1 MPLFSFHPPQAW
13 GGHVPSE
20 WLSQACL
27 CPSSYLQSQVWEE
40 ASPWV
45 GIVKPTGTN
54 YTWDR
59 LSFLCLG
66 PGDRRVPGLPRP
78 PWASAGVPGAQGASS
93 TLHSSQGG
101 GPRMLEPRGWDH
113 MLWADLPVT
122 KHPAPLR
129 RKPPGLRV
137 SSQFSRGLFPP
148 HLGVFS
154 LFRLMWV
161 SIPNACSF
169 I

>member
-1 MPLFSFHPPQAW
+1 MGWTCALWMAFPIVFVSIF
-13 GGHVPSE
+13 
-20 WLSQACL
+20 LSPISGL
-27 CPSSYLQSQVWEE
+27 GR
-40 ASPWV
+40 
-45 GIVKPTGTN
+45 GITMSWDVKPTGAN

-66 PGDRRVPGLPRP
+66 PGDRRVPGLARP
-78 PWASAGVPGAQGASS
+78 PWASAGVPGARGASS

-101 GPRMLEPRGWDH
+101 GPRMLEPRAWDH

-122 KHPAPLR
+122 KHPAPLG

-137 SSQFSRGLFPP
+137 SSQFSQGLCPQ

-154 LFRLMWV
+154 LFILMWV

>member
-1 MPLFSFHPPQAW
+1 MCPLNGFPNRVCVHLPISNLRFGKRHHHELGCKTHRCQ
-13 GGHVPSE
+13 
-20 WLSQACL
+20 L
-27 CPSSYLQSQVWEE
+27 YLR
-40 ASPWV
+40 
-45 GIVKPTGTN
+45 
-54 YTWDR
+54 R

-66 PGDRRVPGLPRP
+66 PGDRRVPGLARP
-78 PWASAGVPGAQGASS
+78 PWASAGVPGARGASS

-101 GPRMLEPRGWDH
+101 GPRMLEPRAWDH

-122 KHPAPLR
+122 KHPAPLG

-137 SSQFSRGLFPP
+137 SSQFSQGLCPQ

>member
-1 MPLFSFHPPQAW
+1 MGWTCALWMAF
-13 GGHVPSE
+13 PSMFVSIF
-20 WLSQACL
+20 LSPVSGL
-27 CPSSYLQSQVWEE
+27 GR
-40 ASPWV
+40 
-45 GIVKPTGTN
+45 GITMSWDVKPTGTN

-113 MLWADLPVT
+113 LLWADLPVT

-161 SIPNACSF
+161 SIPNACYF

>member
-1 MPLFSFHPPQAW
+1 MVEPW
-13 GGHVPSE
+13 GS
-20 WLSQACL
+20 
-27 CPSSYLQSQVWEE
+27 
-40 ASPWV
+40 
-45 GIVKPTGTN
+45 
-54 YTWDR
+54 
-59 LSFLCLG
+59 
-66 PGDRRVPGLPRP
+66 
-78 PWASAGVPGAQGASS
+78 
-93 TLHSSQGG
+93 
-101 GPRMLEPRGWDH
+101 DH

-122 KHPAPLR
+122 RHPAPLG

-137 SSQFSRGLFPP
+137 SSQFFRGLCPL